1 MQPTSPQP
9 TIIMP
14 KKLLLRNALVV
25 SLLGLLPGC
34 VVSEQKFNNL
44 QFNVRNQ
51 DNRLVNLEN
60 TLEQISSGGTTAAQT
75 MLKRQASIADELERL
90 SMEILQLKGQ
100 LDESRHHSRELQEE
114 NRRLQQELDN
124 KLLNLEALSQ
134 QNTAAIHELEA
145 GITDIKATMAQEA
158 EQRAQKALRAAQ
170 EAQARAAQAA
180 AATAVQATDS
190 QTKEISP
197 ALHKKKKDADT
208 PAPAVKAATAPKA
221 TSEPATD
228 KSPAEKLY
236 DMGLGQYRSKDYKGA
251 IATFNTFL
259 DRHKGDRLLPDAR
272 FWLGSSLL
280 NNGDYSG
287 AVLEFQ
293 NIVADYPG
301 HAKAPEALLQQAKAF
316 EHFGDK
322 MVQKKLY
329 KDVLTYYPNT
339 EQAIKAKQLLGKL
352 Q

>member
-1 MQPTSPQP
+1 
-9 TIIMP
+9 MP
-14 KKLLLRNALVV
+14 SKILLRNALVL
-25 SLLGLLPGC
+25 SLVGLLPGC

-60 TLEQISSGGTTAAQT
+60 TLEQIASGGTTASQT
-75 MLKRQASIADELERL
+75 IQKRQASIADELERL

-100 LDESRHHSRELQEE
+100 MDESRHHSRELQEE

-124 KLLNLEALSQ
+124 KLLNLESLGQRNA
-134 QNTAAIHELEA
+134 AAIHELDT
-145 GITDIKATMAQEA
+145 GITEIKATMAQEA

-180 AATAVQATDS
+180 AAAAAAAAQPS
-190 QTKEISP
+190 GNQTKELSP
-197 ALHKKKKDADT
+197 AVHKKKKDTDA
-208 PAPAVKAATAPKA
+208 PAPVVKAPVAPKTA
-221 TSEPATD
+221 TTEPSTD
-228 KSPAEKLY
+228 KNPAEKLY

-251 IATFNTFL
+251 IVTFTTFL
-259 DRHKGDRLLPDAR
+259 DRHKEDKLLPDAR

-329 KDVLTYYPNT
+329 KDVLTYYPDT
-339 EQAIKAKQLLGKL
+339 EQAVKAKQLLGKL